1 MELTSMDE
9 SERLFGFVHAIL
21 GIVILIDT
29 IQAND
34 ITRPDE
40 CDRCCFRVAAV
51 AAIYFAGDCYIIS
64 NSTFSENAKKPQQGL
79 NMPNRH
85 FWKGVKIPISAS

>member
-1 MELTSMDE
+1 MDE
-9 SERLFGFVHAIL
+9 SERQFGFIHAIP
-21 GIVILIDT
+21 GIVILFDT

-34 ITRPDE
+34 VTSPYE

-64 NSTFSENAKKPQQGL
+64 SSTFSENTKTPCKGL
-79 NMPNRH
+79 NVP
-85 FWKGVKIPISAS
+85 KSAISRVA